1 MGNYEERGRM
11 LCKLSVEM
19 LMEQLQQC
27 LAEFLEMLE
36 QWWSFAMLLFC
47 IINFCFVSFQ
57 AREEMSRERLR
68 YLEAMVRLLDAI
80 YFFNVRLVDA
90 ILANPRRVWTF
101 FPIERSFHFLILKEK
116 II

>member
-68 YLEAMVRLLDAI
+68 YLEAMVRLLDVI